1 MSEGTRSLPVIK
13 YLSEVRQE
21 LQRVSWPSRQQTI
34 QKTILVI
41 SVSLAVGV
49 YIGVLDFVFTR
60 LMTILLG

>member
-1 MSEGTRSLPVIK
+1 MSEGNRSLPVVN

-34 QKTILVI
+34 QKTALVV

-49 YIGVLDFVFTR
+49 YIGLLDFVFTR
-60 LMTILLG
+60 LMTVLLG

>member
-1 MSEGTRSLPVIK
+1 MSEGTRTLPGVK

-21 LQRVSWPSRQQTI
+21 LRRVSWPSRQQTI

-49 YIGVLDFVFTR
+49 YIGVLDFIFTR
-60 LMTILLG
+60 LMTILIG